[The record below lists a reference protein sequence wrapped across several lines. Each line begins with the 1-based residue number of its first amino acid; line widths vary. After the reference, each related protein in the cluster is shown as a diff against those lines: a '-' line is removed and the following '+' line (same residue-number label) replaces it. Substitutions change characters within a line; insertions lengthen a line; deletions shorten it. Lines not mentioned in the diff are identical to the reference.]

1 MCLIIIISFDIR
13 YIETFIY
20 IDIEFINKNVHE
32 IYIVLIFINY
42 KNKNSRLFKMSD
54 KKK

>member
-32 IYIVLIFINY
+32 IYSINIY
-42 KNKNSRLFKMSD
+42 
-54 KKK
+54 